1 MAEHSQPGWYW
12 DLCWSLAGADAWL
25 WNMGGNQKVMEKT
38 SHWQTDNQNPSIS
51 CQAAMPYVS
60 LQRGLA
66 NGRSVK
72 GNLAS
77 SQSVIAYDYNI
88 WILILGLILAI
99 IHSREDSFY
108 LWCGSG
114 YIQCHMFDPSSPMML
129 ALQSSSMS
137 MNLRTHFSMC
147 SLKICSLSHWD
158 AAGIGRVKYM
168 PNLEIKISNN

>member
-1 MAEHSQPGWYW
+1 MKYGWEPW
-12 DLCWSLAGADAWL
+12 ALAVDGFAVEGKGK
-25 WNMGGNQKVMEKT
+25 N
-38 SHWQTDNQNPSIS
+38 SHWQTDNRNPSINNLQQIS

-77 SQSVIAYDYNI
+77 SQSVTAYDYSI
-88 WILILGLILAI
+88 WILILDFILAI

-114 YIQCHMFDPSSPMML
+114 SSQCHMFDPSSLMML

-137 MNLRTHFSMC
+137 MNLRTHFSVC

-158 AAGIGRVKYM
+158 AAIAGIGRVKYLL
-168 PNLEIKISNN
+168 NLEINE